1 MEVLG
6 GRGAGRSGAD
16 ASNRIDKEGLSR
28 EVTFQLRPQRQ
39 AAGQTC
45 RNLESRNFQEER
57 IGSIL
62 GGPETGPSG
71 ACKGPDKSC
80 GWKMAEEERQRPT

>member
-16 ASNRIDKEGLSR
+16 ASNGIDKEGLSH
-28 EVTFQLRPQRQ
+28 EVRPQRQ
-39 AAGQTC
+39 AAGLTC
-45 RNLESRNFQEER
+45 RNLDSRNFQVER

-62 GGPETGPSG
+62 RCPETGPSG

-80 GWKMAEEERQRPT
+80 GWKMAKEEEQRPT